1 MKYSIH
7 DQTLALAGV
16 FQAAQLVQQVAR
28 KGQVSGAIL
37 ESSLETLFKF
47 DSPNVIDVYGG
58 IAGVSLGLKPLD
70 QQLSGN
76 ASQQDMEITRYVI
89 ALLHLA
95 KKLARNRSLL
105 DTISDGLEKTRN
117 QMEYFSLTHENVL
130 ANLGS
135 LYQETISSLLPR
147 IIVQGEQNL
156 LSQQANAN
164 KIRAILLAGI
174 RSAILWQQT
183 GGNRLKFLFLRKK
196 YLQAAQDLRNKI

>member
-58 IAGVSLGLKPLD
+58 IAGVSLGLKTLD